1 MLGNLLVFFALQ
13 FPLSP
18 DEQKTYFANFGFI
31 PAAFY
36 SQFTQNDRP
45 IDQRETSCRVI
56 VSIRKKDHYGSEIID
71 LGRLVQSQACS
82 ISSRC
87 LRKASMDRGHE
98 RLGVFRSDS
107 GITLSF
113 GQATYFISAKDP
125 FHNIALKALE
135 QNDYVPFY
143 IEIAK
148 REGVGPEFRD
158 AMEEMIKDALEDN

>member
-1 MLGNLLVFFALQ
+1 MK
-13 FPLSP
+13 
-18 DEQKTYFANFGFI
+18 E
-31 PAAFY
+31 
-36 SQFTQNDRP
+36 
-45 IDQRETSCRVI
+45 
-56 VSIRKKDHYGSEIID
+56 
-71 LGRLVQSQACS
+71 
-82 ISSRC
+82 
-87 LRKASMDRGHE
+87 GHE

-113 GQATYFISAKDP
+113 GQATYFISAEAP
-125 FHNIALKALE
+125 FHNIALKALD

>member
-1 MLGNLLVFFALQ
+1 MEG
-13 FPLSP
+13 
-18 DEQKTYFANFGFI
+18 
-31 PAAFY
+31 
-36 SQFTQNDRP
+36 
-45 IDQRETSCRVI
+45 
-56 VSIRKKDHYGSEIID
+56 
-71 LGRLVQSQACS
+71 
-82 ISSRC
+82 
-87 LRKASMDRGHE
+87 GHE

-113 GQATYFISAKDP
+113 GQATYFISAEDP
-125 FHNIALKALE
+125 FHTIALKALD